1 MTHLFKLMCVRNV
14 ITISETKLIEHIK
27 SLPIGELVKKRYIK
41 CVKQGG
47 LSKRGIEWQLGMR

>member
-1 MTHLFKLMCVRNV
+1 MRNV
-14 ITISETKLIEHIK
+14 ITISETKLIEHIQ

-47 LSKRGIEWQLGMR
+47 LSKRGIEWQLGLLLIN